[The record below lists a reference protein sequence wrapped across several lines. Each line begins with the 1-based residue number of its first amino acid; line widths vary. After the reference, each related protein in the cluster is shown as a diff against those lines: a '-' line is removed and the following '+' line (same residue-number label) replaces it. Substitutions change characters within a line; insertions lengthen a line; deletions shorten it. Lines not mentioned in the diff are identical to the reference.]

1 MVIAE
6 IKAAMYSSVDGRK
19 MRVEMTYVGSLKD
32 ILPVPQNVYNTGSE
46 KAWHDLE
53 MNTGIVF
60 PKDHKELIGTYGTGG
75 IGNFIWFLTPFEED
89 DDIDH
94 FKKMNVMLEAY
105 RISKNHF
112 PDHFIHD
119 IYPEKNGLLPWGY
132 TDNGDGSYWKTNSSF
147 EKWDIVIYERP
158 LQSTMNIKCNWQSF
172 SIK

>member
-19 MRVEMTYVGSLKD
+19 MRIEMTYVGSLKD

-94 FKKMNVMLEAY
+94 FKKMNVMLIILYMIYILKRMDYYLGDIQIMEM
-105 RISKNHF
+105 
-112 PDHFIHD
+112 DHTGKQIALL
-119 IYPEKNGLLPWGY
+119 KNG
-132 TDNGDGSYWKTNSSF
+132 
-147 EKWDIVIYERP
+147 I
-158 LQSTMNIKCNWQSF
+158 
-172 SIK
+172 